1 MFILHLFSNW
11 KWTGPAEHALNLCHL
26 LKSRGHRVVF
36 ACGRP
41 PSADLDNIKA
51 RAEALG
57 VDTLEL
63 RLRKH
68 LNVLDN
74 SADAWAISRYIKAER
89 PDIIHSHMANDNLV
103 AGVSA
108 RLAGAGVPLVRTSY
122 DGDGMKATLRN
133 RTVMSHLTTG
143 LVVVSERARVA
154 DTENF
159 HLRPERVWK
168 VEVGVDTKRFSPPP
182 LEKRLN
188 ARKAMGIGPEEV
200 VVGVVARIQWHR
212 RFDVFLDA
220 FKRASERMPELRAVL
235 VGRGTN
241 RVPVAMEPARKMGL
255 DGKIIFPGYLH
266 ADRYVDALGCMDL
279 KVFLVPGTDGS
290 CRAVRESMAMGLPI
304 IAARRGMLPEIVEH
318 EKNGLVV
325 DDTPENLAEAIEAL
339 ASDESLRRRM
349 AEASRRIAVER
360 FSLDKEAQEV
370 EAVYEAL
377 LA

>member
-1 MFILHLFSNW
+1 M
-11 KWTGPAEHALNLCHL
+11 
-26 LKSRGHRVVF
+26 VF

-74 SADAWAISRYIKAER
+74 SVDAWAISRYMKADR

-108 RLAGAGVPLVRTSY
+108 MLAGTCVPLVRTSY

-133 RTVMSHLTTG
+133 RTLMSRLTTG

-168 VEVGVDTKRFSPPP
+168 VEVGVDTERFSPPP
-182 LEKRLN
+182 LEKRLE

-241 RVPVAMEPARKMGL
+241 RVPVAIEPARKMGL
-255 DGKIIFPGYLH
+255 DGKIVFPGYLH
-266 ADRYVDALGCMDL
+266 GDRYVDALACMDL

-290 CRAVRESMAMGLPI
+290 CRAVREAMAMGLPI

-325 DDTPENLAEAIEAL
+325 DDIPENLAEAIEAL

-349 AEASRRIAVER
+349 AETSRRIAVER
-360 FSLDKEAQEV
+360 FSLDKEAQDV